1 MALEDLTRLARAV
14 EENWCA
20 AWGSLGD
27 LHVIPATEVTN
38 SAECLRIC
46 TPGQPEML
54 LNIVLRF
61 ASATP
66 VTSAA
71 IERTIAPFRQHHL
84 PFQWWL
90 TLGAQPAGLR
100 EQLRALGMQTWGG
113 ATSMTLH
120 LPGWRPYL
128 RSLGPGIALGQVA
141 SAEDAAE
148 ALHVICEVFYVPPE
162 PMALWTVRNPAFQV
176 YSARWGGRVVAALAT
191 LRRGDVV
198 GVYHVATLPT
208 ARRRGIAGNLLVL
221 ALTEATAG
229 GATLATLTATP
240 EARSLYERL
249 GFRTCGKIE
258 QWVPGPE
265 LSLALTGPYGYSA
278 YQRSDL

>member
-20 AWGSLGD
+20 AWASLGD
-27 LHVIPATEVTN
+27 LNVTPRTEVTN

-54 LNIVLRF
+54 LNMVLRF
-61 ASATP
+61 ASAAP

-71 IERTIAPFRQHHL
+71 IERTIAPFRQHRL

-90 TLGAQPAGLR
+90 TLGTQPAGLR

-120 LPGWRPYL
+120 LPGWRPNL
-128 RSLGPGIALGQVA
+128 RSLGSGIALGPVA
-141 SAEDAAE
+141 SAEDAAA

-162 PMALWTVRNPAFQV
+162 PMALWTVRNAAFQV
-176 YSARWGGRVVAALAT
+176 YC
-191 LRRGDVV
+191 
-198 GVYHVATLPT
+198 VYHVATLPS

-221 ALTEATAG
+221 ALADAAAA

-265 LSLALTGPYGYSA
+265 LSLALTGPFGYTA